1 MMPQRNKHC
10 EDCCCECRISKN
22 CQEACE
28 TAETSRMQ
36 TSFLRIS
43 LLGGAIFVALLTLF
57 IILFAVLLGG
67 LPSGAQLQA
76 GSNLALLQVLW
87 EDNPW
92 ETVRLALSEVPLV
105 VIEEVH
111 QETGLQVWGM
121 FYYAGTA
128 LVYLLVSAF
137 TAWHWRALLDSP
149 VTQRMLFMAG
159 VVTLLIGA
167 SYLRLAA
174 CCTSNP
180 SWVLDTFLLA
190 KVYTPNVGT
199 VNWVQ
204 IYQRIEPWMTILQT
218 ATVVGGMA
226 MLYRWRLSAKSSAA

>member
-1 MMPQRNKHC
+1 M
-10 EDCCCECRISKN
+10 
-22 CQEACE
+22 

-36 TSFLRIS
+36 NSFLRLS
-43 LLGGAIFVALLTLF
+43 VLAGGVFLALLTLA
-57 IILFAVLLGG
+57 IILFVVLLGG

-92 ETVRLALSEVPLV
+92 ETVKLALSEVPLL

-149 VTQRMLFMAG
+149 VTQRILFMAG
-159 VVTLLIGA
+159 VVTLLIGV

-204 IYQRIEPWMTILQT
+204 IYERIEPWMTILQT

-226 MLYRWRLSAKSSAA
+226 MLYRWRLSASSPAV

>member
-1 MMPQRNKHC
+1 
-10 EDCCCECRISKN
+10 
-22 CQEACE
+22 
-28 TAETSRMQ
+28 MQ
-36 TSFLRIS
+36 NSFLRLS
-43 LLGGAIFVALLTLF
+43 LLGGVVFLALLTLAVV
-57 IILFAVLLGG
+57 LFVVLLGG
-67 LPSGAQLQA
+67 LPSGSQLQA
-76 GSNLALLQVLW
+76 SSNLPLLQVLW

-92 ETVRLALSEVPLV
+92 ETVKLALSEVPMV

-137 TAWHWRALLDSP
+137 TAWHWRDLLDSP
-149 VTQRMLFMAG
+149 ATQRILFMAG
-159 VVTLLIGA
+159 VVSLLIGV

-204 IYQRIEPWMTILQT
+204 IYERIEPWMTILQT

-226 MLYRWRLSAKSSAA
+226 MLYRWRLSARSPAV